1 MQEVGLDQLAGWMR
15 ETARSGGMASAPFC
29 HGLQDAAAKDW
40 QSAAIEKRY
49 MHCLLIVCNLCEV
62 PGPVSLTLLQQSDHS

>member
-40 QSAAIEKRY
+40 QSAAIEKRCVR
-49 MHCLLIVCNLCEV
+49 CLLSV
-62 PGPVSLTLLQQSDHS
+62 

>member
-40 QSAAIEKRY
+40 QSAAIEKRCVR
-49 MHCLLIVCNLCEV
+49 CLLIV
-62 PGPVSLTLLQQSDHS
+62 